1 MTEPTIAL
9 NGPSPSTP
17 NTDLNTGALTLSEFT
32 DFFHEVEEQPAWRA
46 KADREMEYYDGN
58 QLSSEILQ
66 RQQQIGM
73 PPAIEPLIGPAI
85 DAVLGLEAKTRADW
99 RVLPD
104 GEGEGDSGDQVAV
117 ALNYKLNQ
125 AERHSKADKACSDA
139 FKTQVAAGIGWVE
152 VSRNP
157 DPFKF
162 PYRCKAIHRNEIW
175 WDMLATEDDLSD
187 ARYLIRR
194 RWTPTAQAKLM
205 FPDQKD
211 LIGQVVSGWPIYE
224 GLGTTEGGTSTDLVS
239 AWDQQRG
246 WSVEEQQ
253 WRDMTGKRVC
263 LFEVWYRRWN
273 RMLVLKL
280 PDGRVVEYDRRNPMH
295 VQFVAIGATVPEW
308 AVVPKMRMAMW
319 MGPHQLS
326 DEPSRYRHQ
335 KFPYVPFWGKKED
348 RTGVPYGLVRGMMYM
363 QDNVNATNSKLR
375 WGLAAVRTTRT
386 KDAVKGTDE
395 QFRREIGRVDADII
409 LNQEH
414 MAKQG
419 AIFKV
424 ERDFELNQQQYQMLQ
439 DSRAG
444 IQRVSG
450 ISPSL
455 QGAQSSANSGL
466 QEATQ
471 LEQSTQALAEIN
483 DNFATSRAEVGDLLL
498 SLIVEDMI
506 GRETTVRVKGDPLK
520 PEFDVRLNVP
530 TQDADGFSYLDNDV
544 ERTKLKVALN
554 DVPSTPSYRS
564 QQLSAMS
571 EAFKAMP
578 PQFQQVAMPY
588 LIALMDLPNRE
599 DIIKAVR
606 EAAKQM
612 TPDQIQQRI
621 DEAVNQARMA
631 DARDLKLQ
639 ELSMRYPKEKLDA
652 EIGKILADSFKT
664 YVEGLYSAN
673 QTAAT
678 IVMNPA
684 VAPVAD
690 AVAEAAGYRPPSAGG
705 VDPQLPGPGA
715 LPPPAAVDDVTGTP
729 GARENTSPALPPVA
743 PGPGSPM
750 DGSGRGIET
759 QRTTDNVPVS

>member
-1 MTEPTIAL
+1 MTAPTIVL
-9 NGPSPSTP
+9 NSPGTRSSEAD
-17 NTDLNTGALTLSEFT
+17 TDPGSGALTLQEFS
-32 DFFHEVEEQPAWRA
+32 DYFYEIENQPAWRA

-104 GEGEGDSGDQVAV
+104 SEDDSGDEVAK
-117 ALNYKLNQ
+117 ALNFKLNQ
-125 AERHSKADKACSDA
+125 SERHSKADKACSDA

-175 WDMLATEDDLSD
+175 WDMLATEEDLSD

-194 RWTPTAQAKLM
+194 RWTPTSQAKLL
-205 FPDQKD
+205 FPDKAE
-211 LIGQVVSGWPIYE
+211 LIGQVVSGWPMYE
-224 GLGTTEGGTSTDLVS
+224 GMGTTEGGTSTDLSS

-273 RMLVLKL
+273 RMLVLKM
-280 PDGRVVEYDRRNPMH
+280 PDGRVVEYDRRNPLH

-308 AVVPKMRMAMW
+308 AIVPKMRMSMW
-319 MGPHQLS
+319 MGPHRLS
-326 DEPSRYRHQ
+326 DGPSPYRHQ

-375 WGLAAVRTTRT
+375 WGMAAVRTTRT
-386 KDAVKGTDE
+386 KGAITGTDQ
-395 QFRREIGRVDADII
+395 QFRKEVARVDADII
-409 LNQEH
+409 LNHEH
-414 MAKQG
+414 MSKPG
-419 AIFKV
+419 ATFKV

-450 ISPSL
+450 NL
-455 QGAQSSANSGL
+455 QSDTNGANSGI
-466 QEATQ
+466 QETTQ
-471 LEQSTQALAEIN
+471 IERSTQALAEVN

-498 SLIVEDMI
+498 SLLAEDMI
-506 GRETTVRVKGDPLK
+506 GREETVKIKGDPLK
-520 PEFDVRLNVP
+520 PETVVKLNVP
-530 TQDADGFSYLDNDV
+530 TQDDDGITYLDNDV

-564 QQLSAMS
+564 QQLTAMS

-606 EAAKQM
+606 EAAQQM
-612 TPDQIQQRI
+612 TPDQMQQRI

-639 ELSMRYPKEKLDA
+639 ELTLRYPKEKMDA
-652 EIGKILADSFKT
+652 EIGEILAKSFKT

-673 QTAAT
+673 QTGAT

-690 AVAEAAGYRPPSAGG
+690 AVAQAAGYRQPAAGG
-705 VDPQLPGPGA
+705 VDPQLPGPGE

-729 GARENTSPALPPVA
+729 RSRENTSPALPPVA
-743 PGPGSPM
+743 PGPGSPL
-750 DGSGRGIET
+750 DGSEQGIET
-759 QRTTDNVPVS
+759 QRTTDNVPAAA

>member
-1 MTEPTIAL
+1 MTALTTEL
-9 NGPSPSTP
+9 NGPRTGAPD
-17 NTDLNTGALTLSEFT
+17 TDMQTGALTLQEFT
-32 DFFHEVEEQPAWRA
+32 DFFHEIEEQPAWRA

-66 RQQQIGM
+66 KQQQIGM

-104 GEGEGDSGDQVAV
+104 SQDQSGDEVAQ
-117 ALNYKLNQ
+117 ALNFKLNQ

-157 DPFKF
+157 NPFQF
-162 PYRCKAIHRNEIW
+162 PYRCKSIHRNEIW
-175 WDMLATEDDLSD
+175 WDMLATEEDLSD

-194 RWTPTAQAKLM
+194 RWTPTVQAKLL
-205 FPDQKD
+205 FPAKAD

-224 GLGTTEGGTSTDLVS
+224 GLGSTEGGTSTDLVS

-263 LFEVWYRRWN
+263 LFEVWYRRWS
-273 RMLVLKL
+273 RVLVLKM
-280 PDGRVVEYDRRNPMH
+280 PDGRVVEYDKRNALH

-308 AVVPKMRMAMW
+308 AIVPKMRVSMW
-319 MGPHQLS
+319 MGPHRLS
-326 DEPSRYRHQ
+326 DGPTPYRHQ

-386 KDAVKGTDE
+386 KGAVNGTDA
-395 QFRREIGRVDADII
+395 QFRREVARVDADI
-409 LNQEH
+409 LLDQVH
-414 MAKQG
+414 MSKPG
-419 AIFKV
+419 ATFKV

-455 QGAQSSANSGL
+455 QGAQSGANSGL

-471 LEQSTQALAEIN
+471 LEQSTQALAEVN
-483 DNFATSRAEVGDLLL
+483 DNFSTSRAEVGDLLL
-498 SLIVEDMI
+498 SLLVEDVI
-506 GRETTVRVKGDPLK
+506 GKEEVVTIKGDPLRDEK
-520 PEFDVRLNVP
+520 QVRLNVP
-530 TQDADGFSYLDNDV
+530 AQDEDGITYLDNDV

-606 EAAKQM
+606 EAAQQM
-612 TPDQIQQRI
+612 TPEQMQERI

-639 ELSMRYPKEKLDA
+639 ELSLRYPKEKLDA

-664 YVEGLYSAN
+664 VVEGLYSAN

-678 IVMNPA
+678 IAMNPEI
-684 VAPVAD
+684 APVAD
-690 AVAEAAGYRPPSAGG
+690 AVAEAAGYRQPTPAG
-705 VDPQLPGPGA
+705 VDPNLPVPAG
-715 LPPPAAVDDVTGTP
+715 LPPAAVMDATGTP
-729 GARENTSPALPPVA
+729 GVAENTSPALPPVA
-743 PGPGSPM
+743 PSPGSPM
-750 DGSGRGIET
+750 DGGGRGIET
-759 QRTTDNVPVS
+759 ERTSDNVPA

>member
-1 MTEPTIAL
+1 MTSPTIELSEAREADA
-9 NGPSPSTP
+9 STGYEA
-17 NTDLNTGALTLSEFT
+17 GALTLQEFS
-32 DFFHEVEEQPAWRA
+32 DYFHEIENQPAWRA

-104 GEGEGDSGDQVAV
+104 SQDDSGDEVAK
-117 ALNYKLNQ
+117 ALNFKLNQ

-175 WDMLATEDDLSD
+175 WDMLATEEDLSD

-194 RWTPTAQAKLM
+194 RWTPTSQAKLL
-205 FPDQKD
+205 FPDKAA
-211 LIGQVVSGWPIYE
+211 LIGQVVSGWPMYE
-224 GLGTTEGGTSTDLVS
+224 GLGTTEGGTSTDLMS
-239 AWDQQRG
+239 AWDDQRG

-273 RMLVLKL
+273 RVLVLKM
-280 PDGRVVEYDRRNPMH
+280 PDGRVVEYDRRNPLH

-308 AVVPKMRMAMW
+308 AIVPKMRMSMW
-319 MGPHQLS
+319 MGPHRLS
-326 DEPSRYRHQ
+326 DGPSPYRHQ

-375 WGLAAVRTTRT
+375 WGMAAVRTTRT
-386 KDAVKGTDE
+386 KGAVNGTDA
-395 QFRREIGRVDADII
+395 QFRKEVSRVDADII
-409 LNQEH
+409 LNREE

-419 AIFKV
+419 AMFKV

-455 QGAQSSANSGL
+455 QGAQGGATSGI

-471 LEQSTQALAEIN
+471 LEQSTQALAEVN

-498 SLIVEDMI
+498 SLQVEDMI
-506 GRETTVRVKGDPLK
+506 GREETVRIKGDPLR
-520 PEFDVRLNVP
+520 PETEVRLNVP
-530 TQDADGFSYLDNDV
+530 TQDDDGITYLDNDV

-606 EAAKQM
+606 EAAQQM
-612 TPDQIQQRI
+612 TPEQIQGRI

-639 ELSMRYPKEKLDA
+639 ELSLRYPKEKLDA
-652 EIGKILADSFKT
+652 EIGKLLADSFKT

-673 QTAAT
+673 QTGAT

-690 AVAEAAGYRPPSAGG
+690 AVAEAAGYRPPTPGG

-715 LPPPAAVDDVTGTP
+715 LPPAAAVDDVTGTP
-729 GARENTSPALPPVA
+729 GSRENTSPALPPVA

-750 DGSGRGIET
+750 DGSGQGIET
-759 QRTTDNVPVS
+759 QRTTDNVPA

>member
-1 MTEPTIAL
+1 MTALTTEL
-9 NGPSPSTP
+9 NGPKP
-17 NTDLNTGALTLSEFT
+17 NAQADDADRLTLSEFS
-32 DFFHEVEEQPAWRA
+32 DFFHEVEEQPAWRS

-58 QLSSEILQ
+58 QLSAEILQ
-66 RQQQIGM
+66 KQQQIGM

-104 GEGEGDSGDQVAV
+104 GDQEGDDVAQ

-125 AERHSKADKACSDA
+125 AERQSKADQACSDA
-139 FKTQVAAGIGWVE
+139 FKPQVAVGLGWVE
-152 VSRNP
+152 VGRNP
-157 DPFKF
+157 NPFQYQ
-162 PYRCKAIHRNEIW
+162 YRCRAIHRNEIW
-175 WDMLATEDDLSD
+175 WDMLSVEPDLSD

-194 RWTPTAQAKLM
+194 RWTPTSQAKLL
-205 FPDQKD
+205 FPGKQD
-211 LIGQVVSGWPIYE
+211 LITQAVSGWPIYE
-224 GLGTTEGGTSTDLVS
+224 GLGTTEGGTSTDLAS

-263 LFEVWYRRWN
+263 LFETWYRRWK
-273 RMLVLKL
+273 RVLVLKT
-280 PDGRVVEYDRRNPMH
+280 PDGRVVEYDRKNAVH
-295 VQFVAIGATVPEW
+295 VQLVAVGATVPEW
-308 AVVPKMRMAMW
+308 AIVPKMRRSMW
-319 MGPHQLS
+319 MGPHML
-326 DEPSRYRHQ
+326 DDGPTPYRHQ
-335 KFPYVPFWGKKED
+335 KFPYIPFWGKKED
-348 RTGVPYGLVRGMMYM
+348 RTGVPYGLVRGMVYM

-375 WGLAAVRTTRT
+375 WGLSAVRTTRT
-386 KDAVKGTDE
+386 KGAIAGTDE
-395 QFRREIGRVDADII
+395 QFRQEIARVDADIV
-409 LNQEH
+409 LSQEH

-419 AIFKV
+419 ATFKV

-450 ISPSL
+450 ITDSL
-455 QGAQSSANSGL
+455 QGGRGNATSGV

-483 DNFATSRAEVGDLLL
+483 DNFATARAEVGDMLL

-506 GRETTVRVKGDPLK
+506 GREETVKIKGDPLRDEK
-520 PEFDVRLNVP
+520 EVQLNVP
-530 TQDADGFSYLDNDV
+530 TQDEGGYTYLDNDV

-564 QQLSAMS
+564 QQLTAMS

-578 PQFQQVAMPY
+578 VQYQQVAMPY

-606 EAAKQM
+606 EASAQM
-612 TPDQIQQRI
+612 SPEQIQERI
-621 DEAVNQARMA
+621 DQAVAQARMQ

-639 ELSMRYPKEKLDA
+639 ELSMRYPQEKLKA
-652 EIGKILADSFKT
+652 EIGKLIADAFKT
-664 YVEGLYSAN
+664 NVEALYSAN

-678 IVMNPA
+678 IAMNPA
-684 VAPVAD
+684 IAPVAD
-690 AVAEAAGYRPPSAGG
+690 VVAQAAGYQPPNPVGQNPNLPVPAG
-705 VDPQLPGPGA
+705 
-715 LPPPAAVDDVTGTP
+715 LPPAGVVDVAGTP
-729 GARENTSPALPPVA
+729 GVAENTSPTQPPVPQA
-743 PGPGSPM
+743 PPSPL
-750 DGSGRGIET
+750 DGGMQGIET
-759 QRTTDNVPVS
+759 ERVTDNAP

>member
-1 MTEPTIAL
+1 MTASTLEL
-9 NGPSPSTP
+9 NGSGPRTP
-17 NTDLNTGALTLSEFT
+17 DKDAETGALTLDEFSQY
-32 DFFHEVEEQPAWRA
+32 FHEIEEQPGWRA

-58 QLSSEILQ
+58 QLSSEVLQ

-99 RVLPD
+99 RVQPD
-104 GEGEGDSGDQVAV
+104 AEDPSGDAV
-117 ALNYKLNQ
+117 AKALNFKLNK
-125 AERHSKADKACSDA
+125 AERKSKADKACSDA

-157 DPFKF
+157 NPFQF

-175 WDMLATEDDLSD
+175 WDMLATEEDICD

-205 FPDQKD
+205 FPDKKD

-273 RMLVLKL
+273 RVLVLKM
-280 PDGRVVEYDRRNPMH
+280 PDGRVVEYDRNNKLH

-308 AVVPKMRMAMW
+308 AIVPKMRMSMW
-319 MGPHQLS
+319 MGPHRLS
-326 DEPSRYRHQ
+326 DMPTPYRHQ

-375 WGLAAVRTTRT
+375 WGLSAVRTERT
-386 KDAVKGTDE
+386 KGAVNGTDE
-395 QFRREIGRVDADII
+395 QFRREVGRVDADII

-414 MAKQG
+414 MAKPG
-419 AIFKV
+419 ASFKV
-424 ERDFELNQQQYQMLQ
+424 QRDFELNQQQYQMLQ

-455 QGAQSSANSGL
+455 QGAQGDANSGI

-506 GRETTVRVKGDPLK
+506 GREETVVIKGDPLREEQVVK
-520 PEFDVRLNVP
+520 LNSPV
-530 TQDADGFSYLDNDV
+530 QDEDGITYLDNDV
-544 ERTKLKVALN
+544 ERTMLKVALN

-612 TPDQIQQRI
+612 TPEQMQERI

-652 EIGKILADSFKT
+652 EIGEILAKSFKT

-673 QTAAT
+673 QTGAT
-678 IVMNPA
+678 IAMNPA
-684 VAPVAD
+684 IAPVAD
-690 AVAEAAGYRPPSAGG
+690 AVAEAAGYRPPNPVG
-705 VDPQLPGPGA
+705 VDPNLPVPAG
-715 LPPPAAVDDVTGTP
+715 LPSAAVADVAGTP
-729 GARENTSPALPPVA
+729 GVAENTSPALPPVP
-743 PGPGSPM
+743 PGPGSPL
-750 DGSGRGIET
+750 DGAERGIET
-759 QRTTDNVPVS
+759 ERATDNVPA

>member
-1 MTEPTIAL
+1 MTALTTEL
-9 NGPSPSTP
+9 NGPRTAAPD
-17 NTDLNTGALTLSEFT
+17 TDMLTGALTLQEFT
-32 DFFHEVEEQPAWRA
+32 DFFHEIEEQPAWRA

-66 RQQQIGM
+66 KQQQIGM

-104 GEGEGDSGDQVAV
+104 SQDQSGDEVAQ
-117 ALNYKLNQ
+117 ALNFKLNQ

-157 DPFKF
+157 NPFQF
-162 PYRCKAIHRNEIW
+162 PYRCKSIHRNEIW
-175 WDMLATEDDLSD
+175 WDMLATEEDLSD

-194 RWTPTAQAKLM
+194 RWTPTVQAKLL
-205 FPDQKD
+205 FPAKAD

-224 GLGTTEGGTSTDLVS
+224 GLGSTEGGTSTDLVS

-263 LFEVWYRRWN
+263 LFEVWYRRWS
-273 RMLVLKL
+273 RVLVLKM
-280 PDGRVVEYDRRNPMH
+280 PDGRVVEYDKRNALH

-308 AVVPKMRMAMW
+308 AIVPKMRVSMW
-319 MGPHQLS
+319 MGPHRLS
-326 DEPSRYRHQ
+326 DGPTPYRHQ

-386 KDAVKGTDE
+386 KGAVNGTDA
-395 QFRREIGRVDADII
+395 QFRREVARVDADIV
-409 LNQEH
+409 LDQKH
-414 MAKQG
+414 MAMQG
-419 AIFKV
+419 ATFKV
-424 ERDFELNQQQYQMLQ
+424 ERDFQLNQQQYQMLQ

-444 IQRVSG
+444 ISRVSG
-450 ISPSL
+450 ITAGF
-455 QGAQSSANSGL
+455 QGEQGGANSGI
-466 QEATQ
+466 QQATQ
-471 LEQSTQALAEIN
+471 VEQSTQALADIN

-498 SLIVEDMI
+498 SLLVEDVI
-506 GRETTVRVKGDPLK
+506 GKEEVVTIKGDPLRDEK
-520 PEFDVRLNVP
+520 QVRLNTP
-530 TQDADGFSYLDNDV
+530 AQDEDGITYLDNDV

-606 EAAKQM
+606 EAAQQM
-612 TPDQIQQRI
+612 TPEQMQERI

-639 ELSMRYPKEKLDA
+639 ELSLRYPKEKLDA

-678 IVMNPA
+678 IAMNPA
-684 VAPVAD
+684 IAPVAD
-690 AVAEAAGYRPPSAGG
+690 AVAEASGYRPPTPAG
-705 VDPQLPGPGA
+705 VDPNLPVPAG
-715 LPPPAAVDDVTGTP
+715 LPPAAVVDSSGTP
-729 GARENTSPALPPVA
+729 GVAENTSPALPPVA
-743 PGPGSPM
+743 PGPESSIA
-750 DGSGRGIET
+750 GSGKGIET
-759 QRTTDNVPVS
+759 QRVSDNQPV

>member
-1 MTEPTIAL
+1 MTASTIEL
-9 NGPSPSTP
+9 NGSGPRTP
-17 NTDLNTGALTLSEFT
+17 DKDAETGALTLDEFSQY
-32 DFFHEVEEQPAWRA
+32 FHEIEEQPGWRA

-58 QLSSEILQ
+58 QLSSEVLQ

-99 RVLPD
+99 RVQPD
-104 GEGEGDSGDQVAV
+104 AEDPSGDAV
-117 ALNYKLNQ
+117 AKALNFKLNK
-125 AERHSKADKACSDA
+125 AERKSKADKACSDA
-139 FKTQVAAGIGWVE
+139 FKPQVAAGIGWVE

-157 DPFKF
+157 NPFQF

-175 WDMLATEDDLSD
+175 WDMLATEEDLSD

-205 FPDQKD
+205 FPDKKD

-273 RMLVLKL
+273 RVLVLKM
-280 PDGRVVEYDRRNPMH
+280 PDGRVVEYDRNNKLH

-308 AVVPKMRMAMW
+308 AIVPKMRMSMW
-319 MGPHQLS
+319 MGPHRLK
-326 DEPSRYRHQ
+326 DEPTPYRHQ

-375 WGLAAVRTTRT
+375 WGLSAVRTERT
-386 KDAVKGTDE
+386 KGAVNGTDE
-395 QFRREIGRVDADII
+395 QFRREVGRVDADII

-414 MAKQG
+414 MAKPG
-419 AIFKV
+419 ASFKV
-424 ERDFELNQQQYQMLQ
+424 QRDFELNQQQYQMLQ

-450 ISPSL
+450 NL
-455 QGAQSSANSGL
+455 QSDPNGANSGI
-466 QEATQ
+466 QETTQ
-471 LEQSTQALAEIN
+471 IEQTTQSLAEIT

-506 GRETTVRVKGDPLK
+506 GREETVVIKGDPLREEQVVK
-520 PEFDVRLNVP
+520 LNSPV
-530 TQDADGFSYLDNDV
+530 QDEDGITYLDNDV
-544 ERTKLKVALN
+544 ERTMLKVALN

-612 TPDQIQQRI
+612 TPEQMQERI

-652 EIGKILADSFKT
+652 EIGEILAKSFKT

-673 QTAAT
+673 QTGAT
-678 IVMNPA
+678 IAMNPA
-684 VAPVAD
+684 IAPVAD
-690 AVAEAAGYRPPSAGG
+690 AVAEAAGYRPPNPVG
-705 VDPQLPGPGA
+705 VDPNLPVPAG
-715 LPPPAAVDDVTGTP
+715 LPPAAVADVAGTP
-729 GARENTSPALPPVA
+729 GVAENTSPALPPVP
-743 PGPGSPM
+743 PGPGSPL
-750 DGSGRGIET
+750 DGAERGIET
-759 QRTTDNVPVS
+759 ERATDNVPA

>member
-1 MTEPTIAL
+1 MNASTLEL
-9 NGPSPSTP
+9 NGPEPRTA
-17 NTDLNTGALTLSEFT
+17 DKDAETGALTLDEFSQY
-32 DFFHEVEEQPAWRA
+32 FHEIEEQPAWRA

-99 RVLPD
+99 RVQPD
-104 GEGEGDSGDQVAV
+104 AEDPSGDTVAK
-117 ALNYKLNQ
+117 ALNFKLNK
-125 AERHSKADKACSDA
+125 AERKSKADKACSDA

-157 DPFKF
+157 NPFQF

-175 WDMLATEDDLSD
+175 WDMLATEEDLSD

-194 RWTPTAQAKLM
+194 RWTPTSQAKLM
-205 FPDQKD
+205 FPDKKE

-273 RMLVLKL
+273 RVLVLKM
-280 PDGRVVEYDRRNPMH
+280 PDGRVVEYDRKNPLH

-308 AVVPKMRMAMW
+308 AIVPKMRLSMW
-319 MGPHQLS
+319 MGPHRLS
-326 DEPSRYRHQ
+326 DMPTPYRHQ

-375 WGLAAVRTTRT
+375 WGLSAVRTERT
-386 KDAVKGTDE
+386 KGAVNGTDE
-395 QFRREIGRVDADII
+395 QFRREVGRVDADII

-414 MAKQG
+414 MAKPG
-419 AIFKV
+419 ASFKV
-424 ERDFELNQQQYQMLQ
+424 QRDFELNQQQYQMLQ

-455 QGAQSSANSGL
+455 QGAQSGANSGL

-498 SLIVEDMI
+498 SLIVEDTI
-506 GRETTVRVKGDPLK
+506 GREETVVIKGDPLREEQVVK
-520 PEFDVRLNVP
+520 LNAPV
-530 TQDADGFSYLDNDV
+530 QDEDGITYLDNDV
-544 ERTKLKVALN
+544 ERTMLKVALN

-612 TPDQIQQRI
+612 TPDQIQERI
-621 DEAVNQARMA
+621 DEAVNQARLA

-652 EIGKILADSFKT
+652 EIGEMLAKSFKT

-678 IVMNPA
+678 IAMNQA
-684 VAPVAD
+684 IAPVAD
-690 AVAEAAGYRPPSAGG
+690 VVAQAAGYRPPSPGGIDPNLPVPAG
-705 VDPQLPGPGA
+705 
-715 LPPPAAVDDVTGTP
+715 LPPPALVDVAGTP
-729 GARENTSPALPPVA
+729 GVAENTSPALPPVP
-743 PGPGSPM
+743 PGPGSPL

-759 QRTTDNVPVS
+759 ERATDNVPA